1 MEIHR
6 LTPMKSDYPVD
17 LFNELHKETKQL
29 RKTLSY
35 QIDARRYGVT
45 RDIIESW
52 FDDKFLFVFNKHF
65 QNMEREI
72 LKATLINSLR
82 NFKMRILRKAYSE
95 EGEFYNTSVTLDGE
109 FDLINTIRDDREFDD
124 DNRSKLLDDYMRKHL
139 SDNAYIIFRIQI
151 DVPPYITSRLANN
164 NSRITNDLIIEY
176 LDINKGS
183 YDKSIRYVKN
193 LKKEINKYIKLAT
206 EHFSLVY

>member
-6 LTPMKSDYPVD
+6 LTPMKPDYPVG
-17 LFNELHKETKQL
+17 LFNELYKETEQL
-29 RKTLSY
+29 RRTLVY
-35 QIDARRYGVT
+35 QIDSRRYGVT
-45 RDIIESW
+45 KDIVQSW

-65 QNMEREI
+65 QNMERDI

-95 EGEFYNTSVTLDGE
+95 EGEFYNTSVTIDGE
-109 FDLINTIRDDREFDD
+109 FDIMNTIKE
-124 DNRSKLLDDYMRKHL
+124 NVEEVNENSKLLDDYMKKYL

-151 DVPPYITSRLANN
+151 DTPPYIISRLANN
-164 NSRITNDLIIEY
+164 NSRISNDLLIEY

-193 LKKEINKYIKLAT
+193 LKKEINKCIESAKLY
-206 EHFSLVY
+206 F

>member
-35 QIDARRYGVT
+35 QIDSRRYGVT

-72 LKATLINSLR
+72 LKATLINSLK

-95 EGEFYNTSVTLDGE
+95 EGEFYNVAVTLDGE
-109 FDLINTIRDDREFDD
+109 FDLINTIKEEEIES
-124 DNRSKLLDDYMRKHL
+124 NNHSKLLDDYMKNNL
-139 SDNAYIIFRIQI
+139 SDNAYILFRIQI
-151 DVPPYITSRLANN
+151 DIPPYIISRLKNN
-164 NSRITNDLIIEY
+164 NSRISNDLIIEY

-193 LKKEINKYIKLAT
+193 LKKEINKCIESAKS
-206 EHFSLVY
+206 HFQY

>member
-6 LTPMKSDYPVD
+6 LTPMKPDYPVG
-17 LFNELHKETKQL
+17 LFNELYKETEQL
-29 RKTLSY
+29 RKSLVY
-35 QIDARRYGVT
+35 QIDSRRYGVT
-45 RDIIESW
+45 KDIIQSW

-65 QNMEREI
+65 QTMDRDI
-72 LKATLINSLR
+72 LKGTLINSLR

-95 EGEFYNTSVTLDGE
+95 EGEFYTTSTTIDGE
-109 FDLINTIRDDREFDD
+109 FDIMNTIKEDVEEA
-124 DNRSKLLDDYMRKHL
+124 NPNSILLDNYMREHL

-151 DVPPYITSRLANN
+151 DTPPYIVSRLTNN
-164 NSRITNDLIIEY
+164 NSRISNDLLIEY

-193 LKKEINKYIKLAT
+193 LKREINKCIESAKAY
-206 EHFSLVY
+206 F